1 MIRLKKGTLGAVG
14 LGLAATVMLTLPIEA
29 DARRGGSFGSRG
41 ARTYNAP
48 AATNVAP
55 RQTAPM
61 QRSMTDR
68 PAAGT
73 QAAQPGAAGAAA
85 TAGRGGMGRGL
96 LGGLLA
102 GGLIGALL
110 GGGLGAL
117 GGAGAVM
124 ALLQIVLIGGLV
136 FFLFRMFRRRS
147 GAGPAPAMAGARH
160 GFSGNGAVAGGTGG
174 GATVFPFTGSQPQS
188 SAAAAPTRGFPS
200 ALAPQQASEDIAIN
214 DADRQDFERLLTEV
228 QDAFSN
234 EDFARLRERTTPEVM
249 SYFAEELSQNATSGR
264 RNSVTGTRLLDAEVA
279 EAWREGPVDYATIA
293 MRYEGVDV
301 MLDRSTGEVVEG
313 DPSRATD
320 TTELWTFKREPQ
332 GQWRLSAI
340 QAA

>member
-1 MIRLKKGTLGAVG
+1 MIRLKKGTFAAVG
-14 LGLAATVMLTLPIEA
+14 IGLAATVMITAPLEA

-48 AATNVAP
+48 ATTNVAP

-68 PAAGT
+68 PAGAAQAGT
-73 QAAQPGAAGAAA
+73 AAAGAGAAA
-85 TAGRGGMGRGL
+85 TRQRGGMAKGL

-124 ALLQIVLIGGLV
+124 ALLQIVLIGGLL
-136 FFLFRMFRRRS
+136 FFLFRLFRRKSS
-147 GAGPAPAMAGARH
+147 GAPAHAFAGA
-160 GFSGNGAVAGGTGG
+160 GATGG
-174 GATVFPFTGSQPQS
+174 GATGGGQGRGMASPFTGHQAPP
-188 SAAAAPTRGFPS
+188 AAPSATVS
-200 ALAPQQASEDIAIN
+200 ALRPAVQDLGADIAIN
-214 DADRQDFERLLTEV
+214 DADRHDFERLLMEV

-234 EDFARLRERTTPEVM
+234 EDFGRLRERTTPEVM
-249 SYFAEELSQNATSGR
+249 SFFAEELSQNATAGR
-264 RNSVTGTRLLDAEVA
+264 RNSVAGTRLLDAEVA
-279 EAWREGPVDYATIA
+279 EAWREGATDYATIA
-293 MRYEGVDV
+293 MRYESTDV
-301 MLDRSTGEVVEG
+301 MLDRSTGAVLEG
-313 DPSRATD
+313 DPSRPTD

-340 QAA
+340 QEA

>member
-1 MIRLKKGTLGAVG
+1 MIRLKKGTFGAVG
-14 LGLAATVMLTLPIEA
+14 LGLAAAVLLTAPMEA

-61 QRSMTDR
+61 QRSMTER

-73 QAAQPGAAGAAA
+73 QAAAGATGAAAA
-85 TAGRGGMGRGL
+85 TAKRGGMAKGL

-124 ALLQIVLIGGLV
+124 ALLQIVLIGGLL
-136 FFLFRMFRRRS
+136 FFLLRMFRRRS
-147 GAGPAPAMAGARH
+147 GGASAP
-160 GFSGNGAVAGGTGG
+160 AVAGAYGG
-174 GATVFPFTGSQPQS
+174 GARGAAGTASPFTGHPPQPAAP
-188 SAAAAPTRGFPS
+188 SAATRSFAS
-200 ALAPQQASEDIAIN
+200 ALAPQQASDDIAIN
-214 DADRQDFERLLTEV
+214 DADRRDFERLLGEV

-249 SYFAEELSQNATSGR
+249 SYFAEELSQNATGGR
-264 RNSVTGTRLLDAEVA
+264 RNRVTNTRLLDAEVA
-279 EAWREGPVDYATIA
+279 EAWREGQTDYATIA
-293 MRYEGVDV
+293 MRYESIDV
-301 MLDRSTGEVVEG
+301 MLDRSTGAVVEG
-313 DPSRATD
+313 DPARATD

-332 GQWRLSAI
+332 GDWRLSAI
-340 QAA
+340 QEA

>member
-1 MIRLKKGTLGAVG
+1 MIRLKKGTFGAVG
-14 LGLAATVMLTLPIEA
+14 LGVAAAVMLTLPIEA

-48 AATNVAP
+48 RTTNVAP
-55 RQTAPM
+55 QQTQPM

-73 QAAQPGAAGAAA
+73 QANQARAPGAATAA
-85 TAGRGGMGRGL
+85 RGGMGRGL

-110 GGGLGAL
+110 GGGLGSLA
-117 GGAGAVM
+117 GAGAVM
-124 ALLQIVLIGGLV
+124 ALLQIVLIGGLL

-147 GAGPAPAMAGARH
+147 GTATTPAMAGARPGMMGG
-160 GFSGNGAVAGGTGG
+160 GFGG
-174 GATVFPFTGSQPQS
+174 GASAFTGHQPQP
-188 SAAAAPTRGFPS
+188 AAAPTRAYPS
-200 ALAPQQASEDIAIN
+200 ALAPQQASEDIAID
-214 DADRQDFERLLTEV
+214 DADRRDFERLLGEV

-279 EAWREGPVDYATIA
+279 EAWSEGQVDFATIA
-293 MRYEGVDV
+293 MRYESVDV
-301 MLDRSTGEVVEG
+301 MLDRSSGEVVEG

-332 GQWRLSAI
+332 GEWRLSAI
-340 QAA
+340 QEA